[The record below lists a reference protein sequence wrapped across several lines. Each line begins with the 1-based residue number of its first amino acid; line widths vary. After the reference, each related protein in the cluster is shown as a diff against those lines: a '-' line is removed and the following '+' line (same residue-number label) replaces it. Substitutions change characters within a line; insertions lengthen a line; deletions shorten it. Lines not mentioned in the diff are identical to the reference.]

1 MNIPS
6 NLLLAANMLSC
17 GWLIFHAMSFLIE
30 ISSKWPKRLL
40 LFAGCSLLSAT
51 VIFIGD
57 PFNILAASSV
67 YLIIV
72 LLSCRGSFWKRVT
85 IGMMFSSTLFSFN
98 MLRDNYIPYLLPEF
112 LRQINHGFFF
122 SKLLNLPFALTLYL
136 CTRKFAPDP
145 DYTLSESMWR
155 LLLLLTIAPFG
166 IVLNMA
172 VLFLSCTF
180 DLHIHWEYA
189 ALPLIALLSFISLL
203 WCVTV
208 LARGQKLE
216 RQNMFME
223 INRKY
228 YEAMEQQ
235 HFEIRRLRH
244 DLANHIQML
253 CALPQEKRDAYI
265 QNLQDAAALSQ
276 PLSLCGDATVNAVLT
291 VKKSI
296 LERCHIRLRL
306 ELKIPGQLPYART
319 DLCALYANAL
329 DNAIEACMK
338 LDEAKREITLKSRA
352 GKGLFCLEISNPDT
366 GKPNVPSPPGKI
378 PGHGLIPPTS
388 KPDKANH
395 GLGLKSIQEI
405 VKRYHGSMEIQ
416 TENNVFNLFL
426 YLPLPEPH

>member
-172 VLFLSCTF
+172 VLFLPCTF

-208 LARGQKLE
+208 LARGQKLSG
-216 RQNMFME
+216 R
-223 INRKY
+223 ICSWKST
-228 YEAMEQQ
+228 
-235 HFEIRRLRH
+235 
-244 DLANHIQML
+244 ANIMK
-253 CALPQEKRDAYI
+253 PW
-265 QNLQDAAALSQ
+265 S
-276 PLSLCGDATVNAVLT
+276 S
-291 VKKSI
+291 SI
-296 LERCHIRLRL
+296 L
-306 ELKIPGQLPYART
+306 
-319 DLCALYANAL
+319 
-329 DNAIEACMK
+329 
-338 LDEAKREITLKSRA
+338 KSEDS
-352 GKGLFCLEISNPDT
+352 GTI
-366 GKPNVPSPPGKI
+366 
-378 PGHGLIPPTS
+378 
-388 KPDKANH
+388 
-395 GLGLKSIQEI
+395 
-405 VKRYHGSMEIQ
+405 
-416 TENNVFNLFL
+416 
-426 YLPLPEPH
+426 